1 MLSLIKKFKKQA
13 TIAVL
18 VLAVLAVGM
27 ANYSMTSK
35 SESSENEL
43 SASTPADAE
52 TVDAFSAYRTER
64 EETRQQELSYID
76 SVAASAEADDQTKA
90 QAQEQKLTLTANM
103 EKELTSEG
111 LISTKLGLNAVVT
124 VKEGAVNVVVDKEEL
139 TSEEVA
145 QIAEILKTDK
155 NNAVMTAQLSDYL
168 SALVAAAI
176 ASEVLMLLLP
186 SGALAK
192 YCRIGVG
199 GLAALIVVQA
209 LRSLLPF

>member
-1 MLSLIKKFKKQA
+1 MLSLIKRFKKQA
-13 TIAVL
+13 TI
-18 VLAVLAVGM
+18 AVLAVGM

-43 SASTPADAE
+43 SASTTADAE

-76 SVAASAEADDQTKA
+76 SVAASAEADDKTKA

-103 EKELTSEG
+103 GKELTSEG

-145 QIAEILKTDK
+145 QIAEILKTE
-155 NNAVMTAQLSDYL
+155 TGE
-168 SALVAAAI
+168 SAGAI
-176 ASEVLMLLLP
+176 KIMP
-186 SGALAK
+186 S
-192 YCRIGVG
+192 
-199 GLAALIVVQA
+199 
-209 LRSLLPF
+209 